1 MKQEEKPLPK
11 IATRALALMAQMQRE
26 AWLVATKEAADAVGI
41 NPDDGWVLKS
51 DATAFVKNGKTE
63 PEKPD
68 ATDK

>member
-11 IATRALALMAQMQRE
+11 IATRALALMAQVQRE

-41 NPDDGWVLKS
+41 NLDDGWVLKP
-51 DATAFVKNGKTE
+51 DVTAFVK

-68 ATDK
+68 ATD